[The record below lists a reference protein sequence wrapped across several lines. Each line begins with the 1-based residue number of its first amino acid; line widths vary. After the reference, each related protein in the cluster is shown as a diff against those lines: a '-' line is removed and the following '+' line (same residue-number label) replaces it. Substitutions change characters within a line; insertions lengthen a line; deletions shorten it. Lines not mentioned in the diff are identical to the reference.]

1 MKSRFIWANQLR
13 IGIFILFLLGNLFAQ
28 QADFNISKM
37 KYGQERQFISA
48 RMLGLGG
55 SGVAGGDAFSAL
67 YLNPALAGKT
77 QKWLSING
85 GLIINKSEEDRS
97 FPYYDSFGGFEDYG
111 SFSFNKNWRPALY
124 GNVIVQIPLEFVK
137 DAALAFGYQPFMDFN
152 YNYLEEVRDSESK
165 ADKLLGYNIIDH
177 CGSMYLIPAA
187 FSFSPYEQ
195 LTVAAQLGAL
205 TGSID
210 STVTIEPKVDALSSI
225 AKVEKT
231 EKTLDNIPLVTTLGM
246 HYQVNEQ
253 FAAAATVRLPYTIEF
268 ENKYSTS
275 LADSLS
281 KQYNQKLTY
290 PMRLSAGIDYRFKN
304 ILEARIF
311 IDINYEFWSNFEDD
325 LNPDLDYND
334 TYSIKTGV
342 EHIFFNKVPFRVGFC
357 YSSLRETK
365 DISRSVLTAGTG
377 LYIKKIRIDF
387 AAGISTLEYYQE
399 DLFAESI
406 YNGNSV
412 FDFVDRTD
420 MDRVKCSEFFARIDI
435 NYSFGE

>member
-1 MKSRFIWANQLR
+1 MKYKHITLFI
-13 IGIFILFLLGNLFAQ
+13 FFLLGNLFAQ

-124 GNVIVQIPLEFVK
+124 GNVIIQIPLEFVK

-187 FSFSPYEQ
+187 FSFSPYEK

-210 STVTIEPKVDALSSI
+210 STVTIEPKVDVLSSI
-225 AKVEKT
+225 DKVEKT
-231 EKTLDNIPLVTTLGM
+231 EKTLDNVPLVTTLGM

-268 ENKYSTS
+268 ENKYSSS

-281 KQYNQKLTY
+281 KQYKQKLTY

-311 IDINYEFWSNFEDD
+311 IDINYEFWSDFEDD

-365 DISRSVLTAGTG
+365 NINRAVLTAGTG

-412 FDFVDRTD
+412 FNFVDRTD